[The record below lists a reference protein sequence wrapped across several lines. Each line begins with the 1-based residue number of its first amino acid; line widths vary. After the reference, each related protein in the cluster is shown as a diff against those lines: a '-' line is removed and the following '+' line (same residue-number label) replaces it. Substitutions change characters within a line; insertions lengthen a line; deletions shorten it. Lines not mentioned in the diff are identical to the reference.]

1 MIQLYKQSD
10 RDVLPC
16 FLRLS
21 ASKPDRF
28 RCLPGFFCAIKS
40 LPQTNLACS
49 TQARTSVCA
58 RPTTSGARRPQRS
71 TFFLPPVFKTTL
83 CPPCNVVPSL
93 SSIALERDRATL
105 LRDASGES
113 GRWAALFQSSS
124 KGPIAGSQRYLFVPC
139 YILSTLD

>member
-1 MIQLYKQSD
+1 MRSQFYNYGIENQDPSPLYPSQPERSQ
-10 RDVLPC
+10 R
-16 FLRLS
+16 S
-21 ASKPDRF
+21 
-28 RCLPGFFCAIKS
+28 GFFCAIKR

-71 TFFLPPVFKTTL
+71 TFFLFATCFQNHAL
-83 CPPCNVVPSL
+83 PPCNVVPSL

-113 GRWAALFQSSS
+113 GRWVALFQSSS
-124 KGPIAGSQRYLFVPC
+124 KGPIAGSQIYLFVPC